1 MSTAAGVVLTAAG
14 AALIVGVLRDAF
26 EALFHPDGR
35 MALSRGVMR
44 GVWWLFHRAVARRPA
59 LFPLAGP
66 AMLLTILMLWAAL
79 LAVGWAFVLWPH
91 FPDGFRFATELG
103 PPGDQRGFV
112 DAVYMSLVTLGTIG
126 YGDISPASDLLRLLV
141 PLEALVGFALLTA
154 SVSWLLT
161 VYPALS
167 RRRSLAYEITLLRE
181 VTRRSGRGEFVRGQ
195 ARSAE
200 RLYAELLSRLVAVER
215 DLVAIPVSY
224 YFTERDD
231 RFSLPYV
238 MPWLLGMAQRGL
250 ADDVSAPTRLRAEM
264 LCAAI
269 DDFARTTAERFH
281 GEVDAPTAVLLER
294 YASDHLR
301 DAREARSSV
310 RASTV
315 EVGQPACCDCER
327 AGATEDV
334 TQA

>member
-1 MSTAAGVVLTAAG
+1 MSIAAGLAVTVAG
-14 AALIVGVLRDAF
+14 AAVIVVVLRDAF

-44 GVWWLFHRAVARRPA
+44 GYWRAFHRLGRRRPRV
-59 LFPLAGP
+59 LPLAGP
-66 AMLLTILMLWAAL
+66 AMLLTILVSWAVL
-79 LAVGWAFVLWPH
+79 LALGWALVLWPH

-103 PPGDQRGFV
+103 PPAEQQGLV
-112 DAVYMSLVTLGTIG
+112 DALYMSLVTLGTIG
-126 YGDISPASDLLRLLV
+126 YGDISPASDVLRLIV

-181 VTRRSGRGEFVRGQ
+181 VTRRAGRGEFVREQSG
-195 ARSAE
+195 SAE
-200 RLYAELLSRLVAVER
+200 RLFAELLSRLVAVER
-215 DLVAIPVSY
+215 DLVQIPVSY

-231 RFSLPYV
+231 RFSLPSV
-238 MPWLLGMAQRGL
+238 MPWLLGMVGRGL
-250 ADDVSAPTRLRAEM
+250 AADVPAATRLRAEM
-264 LCAAI
+264 LSAAI

-281 GEVDAPTAVLLER
+281 GGTEAPTAELLER
-294 YASDHLR
+294 YARDHLG
-301 DAREARSSV
+301 DV

-315 EVGQPACCDCER
+315 EAGPPAWSDDKT

-334 TQA
+334 RQA